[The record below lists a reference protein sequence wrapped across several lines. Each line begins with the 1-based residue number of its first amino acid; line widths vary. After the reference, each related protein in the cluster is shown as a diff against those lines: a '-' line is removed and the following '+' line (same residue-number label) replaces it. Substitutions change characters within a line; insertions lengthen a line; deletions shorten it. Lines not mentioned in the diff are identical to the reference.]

1 MSALRPQVNS
11 GRLSPTFLDAVRQI
25 KFELLQFTNIH
36 ALLRSLDVSPEPVFK
51 RTGFVATREIHIH
64 QLFIC
69 GPHAVDFKRYGK
81 GFLVV
86 FNYALVSAQSQ
97 YWT

>member
-1 MSALRPQVNS
+1 MSALRTRINS
-11 GRLSPTFLDAVRQI
+11 GRLSPTFLDAVCQI

-36 ALLRSLDVSPEPVFK
+36 ALLRSLDVGPEPVFK
-51 RTGFVATREIHIH
+51 RTGFVVAREIHVH
-64 QLFIC
+64 QSFIC
-69 GPHAVDFKRYGK
+69 GPHAVDFKRYGR